1 MSSEIFPIE
10 WQGKSS
16 NIFQINHQVVFSQP
30 LFALWRSAFEK
41 LEKLLGCTAFP
52 SVWAV
57 FWKRLAL
64 WLYRHSYFSINVC
77 FKKIILRSYSITS
90 QIFKQSILQ
99 CQHLSLWIK
108 AGLHGSSGGREQH
121 KHAREPF
128 FSGFFCSQSTF
139 FFTLEEPEF
148 DIEHRDVFSSSWP
161 QLGFIFLTIKILIFF
176 ALALQALKKLSGK
189 IRETGDNWDVLGCTF
204 SHLLNMQLWKA
215 AF

>member
-148 DIEHRDVFSSSWP
+148 DIEHRDVFFF
-161 QLGFIFLTIKILIFF
+161 QLATVRIHFSDNKDFNFF
-176 ALALQALKKLSGK
+176 CIS
-189 IRETGDNWDVLGCTF
+189 ITGVEKVEW
-204 SHLLNMQLWKA
+204 
-215 AF
+215 